1 MQPRLKRLVVYR
13 LILISMFLSMG
24 LFFQLKGISIFW
36 GPYSYYHAFTIFLYA
51 TTLIFALLF
60 RAAKS
65 LALLINLQ
73 IAVDAVIITAIVYVT
88 GGGLSVFFP
97 LYILAVLEAGV
108 ILERQGGLTAASIC
122 SFCYGL
128 LLNLEYYWV
137 IPAFAPR
144 YPYHSIYL
152 LLTLFLAILS
162 FYLAGYLTGYLAAEL
177 RKRAKELTKTRE
189 DYDRLEA
196 FNRYVLQ
203 SIQSGLLTTD
213 AENKIIFL
221 WLRFW

>member
-1 MQPRLKRLVVYR
+1 MQPRLKKLVLYR

-36 GPYSYYHAFTIFLYA
+36 GPYTYYHAFTIFLYA

-65 LALLINLQ
+65 LTLLIYLQ

-108 ILERQGGLTAASIC
+108 ILERQVMRSIQLLMV
-122 SFCYGL
+122 FCL
-128 LLNLEYYWV
+128 
-137 IPAFAPR
+137 
-144 YPYHSIYL
+144 
-152 LLTLFLAILS
+152 
-162 FYLAGYLTGYLAAEL
+162 
-177 RKRAKELTKTRE
+177 KTRALNGC
-189 DYDRLEA
+189 YLEA
-196 FNRYVLQ
+196 RMMQ
-203 SIQSGLLTTD
+203 RSH
-213 AENKIIFL
+213 
-221 WLRFW
+221 